1 MTRTIFAATPLLP
14 VSAAPQDQTPNAR
27 PRASDLGLKV
37 GVLPTGP
44 LDAITDVAGVEV
56 GHTTIIR
63 DEDIRTGVTATLP
76 HSGTNRS
83 IGIPSSKLPALMLKI
98 RFMQP

>member
-1 MTRTIFAATPLLP
+1 MTRTIFAAIALLL
-14 VSAAPQDQTPNAR
+14 VSAAPQDQTPNTR

-37 GVLPTGP
+37 VVLPTGP

-63 DEDIRTGVTATLP
+63 GEDIRTGVTATLP

-83 IGIPSSKLPALMLKI
+83 IGIPSSKLLGLMLKI

>member
-1 MTRTIFAATPLLP
+1 MN
-14 VSAAPQDQTPNAR
+14 D
-27 PRASDLGLKV
+27 
-37 GVLPTGP
+37 
-44 LDAITDVAGVEV
+44 GVEV

-63 DEDIRTGVTATLP
+63 GDDIRTGVTATLP

-83 IGIPSSKLPALMLKI
+83 IGIPSSKLPGLMLKI

>member
-1 MTRTIFAATPLLP
+1 M
-14 VSAAPQDQTPNAR
+14 
-27 PRASDLGLKV
+27 PRCMND
-37 GVLPTGP
+37 
-44 LDAITDVAGVEV
+44 GVEV
-56 GHTTIIR
+56 GYTTIIR

-76 HSGTNRS
+76 HSGTNTS